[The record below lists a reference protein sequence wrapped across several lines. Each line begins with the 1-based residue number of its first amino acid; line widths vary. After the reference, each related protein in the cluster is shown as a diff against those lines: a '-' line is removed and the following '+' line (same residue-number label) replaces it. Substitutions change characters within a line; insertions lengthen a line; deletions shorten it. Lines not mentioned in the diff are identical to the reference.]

1 MKIGSLDTDSKALQS
16 RIDLQNEYSSF
27 DLNTWIFDCLDI
39 NDEHACLDLGC
50 GTGNQILKITSNPNF
65 SGHITGMDVSEDSL
79 ASLMFS
85 AKDQGVAD
93 KVTTIKSEL
102 DDVPSFIEDQLFD
115 RIYSSY
121 ALYYVR
127 NAELL
132 IKSVSNSLLE
142 GGKFFYC
149 GPTKNNNLEL
159 RNLISEVT
167 GNTTVLDDTVASKFM
182 EEEGIEISKKFF
194 SKVEIFNFTNIVS
207 YPSAESLLEY
217 FRSHNLY
224 SLDYEAD
231 FCNRVDDHFKKNSEF
246 INTKYGLG
254 ILASV

>member
-102 DDVPSFIEDQLFD
+102 DVSEEDIAKRLIDYGFHAPTMSFPVPGTLMIEPTESESKEEID
-115 RIYSSY
+115 RFCSAMISIHNE
-121 ALYYVR
+121 VQKIR
-127 NAELL
+127 E
-132 IKSVSNSLLE
+132 
-142 GGKFFYC
+142 GKFDKVDN
-149 GPTKNNNLEL
+149 PLKNAPHTIEELTNDKWDHLYSRQEAAYPHPYLLNNKYWAPVARIDNVYGD
-159 RNLISEVT
+159 RNLFCICPP
-167 GNTTVLDDTVASKFM
+167 
-182 EEEGIEISKKFF
+182 IEQ
-194 SKVEIFNFTNIVS
+194 
-207 YPSAESLLEY
+207 
-217 FRSHNLY
+217 
-224 SLDYEAD
+224 YEDKIEKTA
-231 FCNRVDDHFKKNSEF
+231 
-246 INTKYGLG
+246 
-254 ILASV
+254 